1 MNHGYFNEIALFC
14 FYFVLS
20 CNIIPSFLIILF
32 IRFFLFIIVIFWPSD
47 LRLFTEF
54 KVKA

>member
-14 FYFVLS
+14 FYFVFS

-32 IRFFLFIIVIFWPSD
+32 IHFFLFIIVIFWPSD

>member
-20 CNIIPSFLIILF
+20 CHVIPSFLIILF
-32 IRFFLFIIVIFWPSD
+32 IHFFLFIIVIFWPSD